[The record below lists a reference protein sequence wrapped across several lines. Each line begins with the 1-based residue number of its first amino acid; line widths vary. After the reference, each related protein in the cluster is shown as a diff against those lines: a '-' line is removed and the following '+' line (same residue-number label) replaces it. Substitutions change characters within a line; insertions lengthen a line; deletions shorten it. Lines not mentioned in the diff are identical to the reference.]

1 MNTFCKT
8 GFVTHRIMKIVSLA
22 TTNYRCF
29 LSLLIN
35 AEVTVP
41 RLLGCETLTMGKP
54 SKHGQHNTNMET
66 REL

>member
-1 MNTFCKT
+1 MNTFRKT
-8 GFVTHRIMKIVSLA
+8 GFVTHRFMKIVSLA
-22 TTNYRCF
+22 TKAIVV

-41 RLLGCETLTMGKP
+41 RLPGSETLTMGKP
-54 SKHGQHNTNMET
+54 SKNRQHNTNMET